1 MKIKEILKMESEEF
15 EKIMRE
21 EEYNKMKELG
31 IENSWELLDMLKE
44 SARESGQTEDE
55 EHITISDYLDYL
67 EEMKGE

>member
-1 MKIKEILKMESEEF
+1 
-15 EKIMRE
+15 
-21 EEYNKMKELG
+21 MKELG

-67 EEMKGE
+67 EEMKGK